1 MTVVEIDV
9 RAALQRLLTEREL
22 DFHNERS
29 SYSTHALHAF
39 AAKFPPQLPRL
50 FIGELTTPGEMV
62 LDPMMGS
69 GTALVEAAL
78 LGRRAVGVDID
89 PLALLICRVKTTPLD
104 PLKASHAARD
114 AVVHAT
120 AKLRDA
126 RAIAG
131 FLGSFDRKTRA
142 FIDYWFAEE
151 TQRELAAL
159 LLAIDQQQD
168 RQLKSFLLLAFSSI
182 IVTKSGGV
190 SLARD
195 LAHSRPHKDGTKVP
209 KSAIEQFRLRGVKNS
224 RALEESSAIPSRA
237 VVQALPG
244 DCRQLPLESGTIHLI
259 VTSPPYANA
268 IDYMRAHKFSLVWLG
283 QPIESLTERRSVYV
297 GAERI
302 RRGDHNDLPSVAAD
316 TLRRLADCDAR
327 KAAVLAQ
334 YFVDMRDALREMA
347 RVLRPGRAAI
357 VVVGPSTMRGLRI
370 DTARCLGVIGES
382 CGLELVGIAERKLD
396 RDRRMMPAR
405 AENNGLTLIEQR
417 IHEEQVIGFVRP

>member
-1 MTVVEIDV
+1 MAIVEIDA
-9 RAALQRLLTEREL
+9 RAALRRLLAEREL
-22 DFHNERS
+22 DFHKESS

-50 FIGELTTPGEMV
+50 FIRELTTPGETV

-89 PLALLICRVKTTPLD
+89 PLALLICRVKTTPLS
-104 PLKASHAARD
+104 PLDASQAAHD
-114 AVVHAT
+114 AVAQAT
-120 AKLRDA
+120 GYLRDA
-126 RAIAG
+126 SAIAS
-131 FLGSFDRKTRA
+131 FLGSFDSKTRA
-142 FIDYWFAEE
+142 FIDYWIAEE

-159 LLAIDQQQD
+159 MLAINQQED
-168 RQLKSFLLLAFSSI
+168 SQLKSFLLLAFSSI

-195 LAHSRPHKDGTKVP
+195 LAHSRPHKDATKVP
-209 KSAIEQFRLRGVKNS
+209 KSAMEQFRLRAAKTV
-224 RALEESSAIPSRA
+224 RALEASSAMPGTVA
-237 VVQALPG
+237 VEALPG
-244 DCRQLPLESGTIHLI
+244 DCRQLPIESETVDLI

-268 IDYMRAHKFSLVWLG
+268 IDYMRAHKFTLVWLG
-283 QPIESLTERRSVYV
+283 EPIDSLTERRSVYV

-302 RRGDHNDLPSVAAD
+302 RRDDRDALLPFVAD
-316 TLRRLADCDAR
+316 TVRSLGERDPR
-327 KAAVLAQ
+327 KAGVLAQ
-334 YFVDMRDALREMA
+334 YFADMRDALREMA

-370 DTARCLGVIGES
+370 DAARCLGVIGERI
-382 CGLELVGIAERKLD
+382 GLDLVGIADRKLD

-405 AENNGLTLIEQR
+405 TENNGRTLIEHR
-417 IHEEQVIGFVRP
+417 IHDEQVIGFIKP